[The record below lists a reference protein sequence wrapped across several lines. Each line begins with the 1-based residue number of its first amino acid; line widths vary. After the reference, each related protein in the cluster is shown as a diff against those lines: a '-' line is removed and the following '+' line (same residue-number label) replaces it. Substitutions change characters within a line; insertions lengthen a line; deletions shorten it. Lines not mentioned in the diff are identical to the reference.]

1 MLFINNNNK
10 INFFSIQKIFLNY
23 LKCNLYFLISKLRIK
38 YLDLEV
44 QVSSWNIYPVIAF
57 LKKNNQTQFQMLV
70 DITVYDILS
79 QYERFIIVYSLLSP
93 SFNRRIYII
102 TKTNEITPLISINS
116 IFYVAGWI
124 EREIW
129 DFFGILFFLHKD
141 LRRILTDYGFDH
153 YPLRKDFPLTGLFE
167 TMYDDNQK
175 RIVNKRLLS
184 LNQEYRVFNL
194 DFN

>member
-1 MLFINNNNK
+1 MLFINDNNK

-44 QVSSWNIYPVIAF
+44 QVSSWNIYPVLTF
-57 LKKNNQTQFQMLV
+57 LKKNNQAQFQILI
-70 DITVYDILS
+70 DITVYDILN
-79 QYERFIIVYSLLSP
+79 QYERFMVIYSLLSQP
-93 SFNRRIYII
+93 FNRRIYVI
-102 TKTNEITPLISINS
+102 TKTNEITPLISINPL
-116 IFYVAGWI
+116 FYVANWI

-141 LRRILTDYGFDH
+141 LRRILTDYGFDN

-167 TMYDDNQK
+167 TMYDDSQK

-184 LNQEYRVFNL
+184 LSQEYRIFNI